1 MPSVHKSVTDE
12 DEIDTILASDI
23 DFSGH
28 LESPKSILIKG
39 HVTGTITCDDDLYIS
54 ESGSVNAE
62 ILTRRLIVRGTLQ
75 GRAKAIESIQ
85 ILQGSIVESFLEAP
99 DIFIED
105 REHFRGAIV
114 ESGNE

>member
-1 MPSVHKSVTDE
+1 MSSVQKSVTDE

-23 DFSGH
+23 DFSGL

-39 HVTGTITCDDDLYIS
+39 RVTGTIICDDDVYIS
-54 ESGSVNAE
+54 ESGSVNAD
-62 ILTRRLIVRGTLQ
+62 IQTRRLIVRGVLQ

-85 ILQGSIVESFLEAP
+85 ILQGSTVESFLEAP

-105 REHFRGAIV
+105 REHFRGVIV
-114 ESGNE
+114 DSANE